1 MNLLYEIEKYHLFL
15 FCRHFDFASFS
26 NYPNSLR
33 EREIY
38 VNFVGNLL
46 GKWSEIT
53 WTMCAMLSNGSRLN
67 HIGNRLPQ
75 PVGQCR
81 FGF

>member
-1 MNLLYEIEKYHLFL
+1 MKFKNIICFYFADI
-15 FCRHFDFASFS
+15 DFASFS
-26 NYPNSLR
+26 KYPNSLR

-53 WTMCAMLSNGSRLN
+53 WTMYEMLSNCSRLN
-67 HIGNRLPQ
+67 HIGNMLPQ
-75 PVGQCR
+75 PVGQS
-81 FGF
+81 